1 MCYKNYTI
9 SLCSL
14 NLLIF
19 GISILAVSSQ
29 CLYDLYSD
37 RLTNEHNIY
46 LTCILLAV
54 FSLIMVIISLCTV
67 KKVDNHAYALV

>member
-29 CLYDLYSD
+29 CLYD

-54 FSLIMVIISLCTV
+54 FSSVMVIISLCTI
-67 KKVDNHAYALV
+67 KKVENHAYALV

>member
-19 GISILAVSSQ
+19 GISILAVSPQ

-46 LTCILLAV
+46 LTCILLTV

-67 KKVDNHAYALV
+67 KKVDHHAYALV

>member
-29 CLYDLYSD
+29 CLYDICSD

-54 FSLIMVIISLCTV
+54 FSSVMVIISLCTI
-67 KKVDNHAYALV
+67 KKVENHAYALV